1 MASELYRIAEYSPP
15 TKHVEAAGETA
26 MGRGFN
32 SRRLHHAI
40 NGLLENLALWQA
52 PPVRPSG
59 RVSPSPNE
67 QDHHQAL
74 PAALG
79 VPEDPTQ
86 PPAHM
91 LLRGPNAEV
100 LVHPR

>member
-1 MASELYRIAEYSPP
+1 
-15 TKHVEAAGETA
+15 
-26 MGRGFN
+26 
-32 SRRLHHAI
+32 
-40 NGLLENLALWQA
+40 
-52 PPVRPSG
+52 
-59 RVSPSPNE
+59 
-67 QDHHQAL
+67 
-74 PAALG
+74 